1 MDAFKGT
8 SLSSSSPDSRR
19 HSFSSP
25 RESHFRW
32 NSAFFPWRR
41 SPVETDFVAATARSA
56 SFAQLV
62 RGNDVLEERFTVV
75 VMTFKRID
83 ILAGLFFMLS
93 NLRYLDSVSEHA
105 KRI

>member
-1 MDAFKGT
+1 
-8 SLSSSSPDSRR
+8 
-19 HSFSSP
+19 
-25 RESHFRW
+25 
-32 NSAFFPWRR
+32 
-41 SPVETDFVAATARSA
+41 
-56 SFAQLV
+56 V